1 MEITLLKALNEIV
14 FFVKGPNDYIFDPE
28 LETLDCLQK
37 YTGLLRE
44 KLGITAF
51 QAAILGTA
59 IEEAAGHRTNLKEV
73 ADALNS
79 SYLEMISHIEA
90 FQDLQ
95 TKGYI
100 RMMGES
106 ITIPVDA
113 MEALKNNRPYVKDS
127 PIGVSSTSI
136 LLRLRKAFNK
146 AAHDAISE
154 EMLLEEAELL
164 FKNNPETGLSMA
176 YNKHIVP
183 LGLGDSER
191 YLFLLAVVVS
201 YREDTELNPTRLRYF
216 YNNESAWDGV
226 LDDLELLPDSLTLV
240 REKVLE
246 YSSSDGLAEK
256 NLFRTRRDILNDLF
270 KDAGNGNNT
279 GARILL
285 EDSSKKPFKN
295 LIYNKDEARQ
305 VKRLLELLDQDNLPR
320 VFESMKAEGM
330 RTGFTCLFYGDP
342 GTGKTETAWQLA
354 KATGRK
360 VLCADVAALKGMF
373 VGDSEKNTRR
383 LFADY
388 RAALEENELA
398 PILLFNEAD
407 AILGVRMENT
417 QRAVDKMENSV
428 QNILLEEIENFSG
441 ILIATTNLTG
451 NLDPAFERRF
461 LYKVRFDKP
470 GVGIRA
476 SIWKT
481 IIPDLSEQEASQL
494 ANEFDFSGGQ
504 IENVARKRKVD
515 AILTGHSPSFKTI
528 CRFCSEETLSNRP
541 ARKPIGF

>member
-14 FFVKGPNDYIFDPE
+14 FFVKGPNDYLFDPE

-37 YTGLLRE
+37 YAQPLRE
-44 KLGITAF
+44 KMGITTF
-51 QAAILGTA
+51 QAAILGAT
-59 IEEAAGHRTNLKEV
+59 IEEAAGKRTTLKEV
-73 ADALNS
+73 AEALSS
-79 SYLEMISHIEA
+79 SYLVLLSHIDA
-90 FQDLQ
+90 FQNLQ
-95 TKGYI
+95 SKGYI

-106 ITIPVDA
+106 ISIPVDA
-113 MEALKNNRPYVKDS
+113 LEALKDNRPYEKDS
-127 PIGVSSTSI
+127 PIGISSTSI

-146 AAHDAISE
+146 ASHDAISE

-164 FKNNPETGLSMA
+164 LKNNPETGLSMA

-201 YREDTELNPTRLRYF
+201 YREDTELTPSRLRYF
-216 YNNESAWDGV
+216 FNNESAMDGI
-226 LDDLELLPDSLTLV
+226 LDDLELFPDSLTLM

-256 NLFRTRRDILNDLF
+256 NIFRIRRDILNDLF

-295 LIYNKDEARQ
+295 LIYNKEEAKQ
-305 VKRLLELLDQDNLPR
+305 VKRLIDLLDQDNLPR
-320 VFESMKAEGM
+320 VFDSMKAKGM
-330 RTGFTCLFYGDP
+330 RTGFTCLFYGSP

-354 KATGRK
+354 KASGRK
-360 VLCADVAALKGMF
+360 VLCADVAMLKGMF

-407 AILGVRMENT
+407 AILGTRMENT

-428 QNILLEEIENFSG
+428 QNILLEELENFNG

-461 LYKVRFDKP
+461 LFKIKFNKPELGPRAKIWRSQFDFLSKEDAQKL
-470 GVGIRA
+470 A
-476 SIWKT
+476 S
-481 IIPDLSEQEASQL
+481 S
-494 ANEFDFSGGQ
+494 FDFSGGQ
-504 IENVARKRKVD
+504 IENIVRKQNIDSVLSGIDPTYETISTYCREEMLEKE
-515 AILTGHSPSFKTI
+515 HFK
-528 CRFCSEETLSNRP
+528 R
-541 ARKPIGF
+541 IGY

>member
-1 MEITLLKALNEIV
+1 MDITILKALNEIV
-14 FFVKGPNDYIFDPE
+14 FFVKGPNDYLFDPE

-37 YTGLLRE
+37 YAHPLRE
-44 KLGITAF
+44 KLGITTF
-51 QAAILGTA
+51 QAAILGA
-59 IEEAAGHRTNLKEV
+59 IIEEAAGRRTTLKEV
-73 ADALNS
+73 ADALSS
-79 SYLEMISHIEA
+79 SYLVMLSHIDA
-90 FQDLQ
+90 FQGLQ
-95 TKGYI
+95 SKGYI

-106 ITIPVDA
+106 ISIPVDA
-113 MEALKNNRPYVKDS
+113 MEALKNNQPYKKDS
-127 PIGVSSTSI
+127 PIGVSSATI
-136 LLRLRKAFNK
+136 LLRLRKAFNR

-154 EMLLEEAELL
+154 ELLLEEAELL
-164 FKNNPETGLSMA
+164 LKNNPETGLSMA

-191 YLFLLAVVVS
+191 YLFLLAVILS
-201 YREDTELNPTRLRYF
+201 YCEDTELDPTRLRYF
-216 YNNESAWDGV
+216 FNNESAMDGV
-226 LDDLELLPDSLTLV
+226 LDDLELFPDSLTLL
-240 REKVLE
+240 REHVLV

-256 NLFRTRRDILNDLF
+256 NIFRIRQDILNDFF
-270 KDAGNGNNT
+270 KDAGKGKIT

-285 EDSSKKPFKN
+285 EDSAKKPFKN
-295 LIYNKDEARQ
+295 LIYNKEEARQ
-305 VKRLLELLDQDNLPR
+305 VKRLIDLLDQDNLPR

-330 RTGFTCLFYGDP
+330 RTGFTCLFYGSP

-360 VLCADVAALKGMF
+360 VLCADVAMLKGMF
-373 VGDSEKNTRR
+373 VGESEKNTRR

-388 RAALEENELA
+388 RAAVEENELT

-407 AILGVRMENT
+407 AILGTRMENT

-428 QNILLEEIENFSG
+428 QNILLEELENFNG

-461 LYKVRFDKP
+461 LYKIRFDKP
-470 GVGIRA
+470 GEAIRA

-481 IIPDLSEQEASQL
+481 IIPDLSEQEACQL
-494 ANEFDFSGGQ
+494 ATEYDFSGGQ

-515 AILTGHSPSFKTI
+515 VILTGRTPSFKTI
-528 CRFCSEETLSNRP
+528 CRYCGEETLSNRS
-541 ARKPIGF
+541 ARRPIGF